1 MSQYNL
7 LGSLKLPEDLKKLDL
22 EQQKA
27 LCRELRQRLIQ
38 TVSQNGGHLA
48 SNLGIVELTV
58 ALHTV
63 FAMPKDQIVWDV
75 GHQCYTHKML
85 TGRLDSFSTVRKEGG
100 ISGFPRSTESR
111 YDSFI
116 GGHAS
121 TSISA
126 VCGLAKAKTLLKD
139 PHHVVAVIGDGAFTG
154 GMVYE
159 GLNNAGRS
167 GDRII
172 IVLNDNNMSISKNVG
187 SLARYLANKRA
198 TDGYL
203 YLKDRVEETLDH
215 IPLLG
220 ESVSN
225 VLKSS
230 KTLLRQALL
239 HSNMFEDFGF
249 DYLGPVDGHN
259 LPLLVQVLNRAKEL
273 NKPVVVHVNTVKGK
287 GYAFA
292 EKNPAQ
298 FHGVG
303 SFDCASGKMKSPSEN
318 FSSVFGNRLVELAR
332 KDSKICAITA
342 AMQSGTG
349 LQPFANE
356 FSSKGRFFDV
366 GIAEEHAVTF
376 ACGLAAGGMTP
387 IFAVYSTFLQRGY
400 DQLIHD
406 ASIEP
411 RHVVLAVD
419 RAGIVG
425 DDGET
430 HQGLFDAAFLSQLP
444 GSAVYSPATYQ
455 DLYYALDRAL
465 YAEKGLAAVRYPRG
479 AQIRIADWLNYSTGD
494 YFHYKNGGNILI
506 VTYGREFAQAQ
517 AAVKLLQEQGKKADL
532 LKLNR
537 IWPIPPECIGLAKRY
552 RSILFVEEGVEHGG
566 IGEHFLAA
574 LAERQYRGNMTFHG
588 IQHPFVPQME
598 YERALEYCRLDAQ
611 SLANQIIARYF

>member
-1 MSQYNL
+1 MSQYKL
-7 LGSLKLPEDLKKLDL
+7 LGSLKLPEDLKKLNS

-48 SNLGIVELTV
+48 SNLGIIELTV

-63 FAMPKDQIVWDV
+63 FSMPMDQIVWDV

-100 ISGFPRSTESR
+100 ISGFPRSAEST

-126 VCGLAKAKTLLKD
+126 GCGLAKAKTLMKD
-139 PHHVVAVIGDGAFTG
+139 PHHAIAVIGDGAFTG

-303 SFDCASGKMKSPSEN
+303 SFDRASGKMKSPSEN
-318 FSSVFGNRLVELAR
+318 FSSVFGKRLVELAN

-342 AMQSGTG
+342 AMQNGTG

-356 FSSKGRFFDV
+356 FSSKDRFFDV

-387 IFAVYSTFLQRGY
+387 VFAVYSTFLQRGY

-444 GSAVYSPATYQ
+444 GATVYSPATYQ

-465 YAEKGLAAVRYPRG
+465 YVEKGLAAVRYPRG
-479 AQIRIADWLNYSTGD
+479 AQIQIGESLHYSTGD
-494 YFHYKNGGNILI
+494 YFHFGNGGTVLI
-506 VTYGREFAQAQ
+506 ATYGREFAQAE
-517 AAVKLLQEQGKKADL
+517 AAANLLLERGIKADL

-537 IWPIPPECIGLAKRY
+537 IWPIPAECVRLAKRY
-552 RSILFVEEGVEHGG
+552 RSILFAEEGVEHGG

-574 LAERQYRGNMTFHG
+574 LAQKQYRGNMTIHG

-611 SLANQIIARYF
+611 SLANEIIARYF

>member
-1 MSQYNL
+1 MLQYSL
-7 LGSLKLPEDLKKLDL
+7 LGKLNLPEDLKKLNDS
-22 EQQKA
+22 QKNL
-27 LCRELRQRLIQ
+27 LCREIRHRLIQ
-38 TVSQNGGHLA
+38 TVSKNGGHLA
-48 SNLGIVELTV
+48 SNLGAVELTV
-58 ALHTV
+58 ALHSV
-63 FAMPKDQIVWDV
+63 FEIPKDQIVWDV

-85 TGRLDSFSTVRKEGG
+85 THRFDAFSTVRKEGG
-100 ISGFPRSTESR
+100 ISGFPRPTESE
-111 YDSFI
+111 YDAFI
-116 GGHAS
+116 AGHAS

-126 VCGLAKAKTLLKD
+126 ACGLAKAKTLSHD
-139 PHHVVAVIGDGAFTG
+139 PNHVIAVIGDGAFTG

-187 SLARYLANKRA
+187 SLARYLTNKRA

-215 IPLLG
+215 IPLVG

-225 VLKSS
+225 VLKTS

-239 HSNMFEDFGF
+239 HSNVFEDFGF

-259 LPLLVQVLNRAKEL
+259 IPLLMQVLNRAKEL
-273 NKPVVVHVNTVKGK
+273 NKPVVVHVNTIKGK
-287 GYAFA
+287 GYSYA
-292 EKNPAQ
+292 EKNPSQ

-303 SFDCASGKMKSPSEN
+303 SFDSQSGKMKRSGQN
-318 FSSVFGNRLVELAR
+318 FSSVFGKKLVEMAH
-332 KDSKICAITA
+332 KDQKICAITA

-356 FSSKGRFFDV
+356 FATKNRFFDV

-376 ACGLAAGGMTP
+376 ACGLAAGGMRP
-387 IFAVYSTFLQRGY
+387 VFAVYSTFLQRGY

-411 RHVVLAVD
+411 QHIVLAVD

-430 HQGLFDAAFLSQLP
+430 HQGLFDTAFLSQLP
-444 GSAVYSPATYQ
+444 GATIYSPATYQ
-455 DLYYALDRAL
+455 DLYFAMEHAFYK
-465 YAEKGLAAVRYPRG
+465 EKGIAAIRYPRG
-479 AQIRIADWLNYSTGD
+479 AQIEIGKWLNYSSGN
-494 YFHYKNGGNILI
+494 YFHYKNGGRLLV
-506 VTYGREFAQAQ
+506 VTYGREFAQAE
-517 AAVKLLQEQGKKADL
+517 AAAQILLEKGKKVDL

-537 IWPIPPECIGLAKRY
+537 IWPIPREAIILAKKY
-552 RSILFVEEGVEHGG
+552 RRILFVEEGIERGG

-574 LAERQYRGNMTFHG
+574 LSAYRYHGNMVIQG
-588 IQHPFVPQME
+588 IKNPFVPQME
-598 YERALEYCRLDAQ
+598 INRALQYCKLDAQ
-611 SLANQIIARYF
+611 SLASYILARYD

>member
-7 LGSLKLPEDLKKLDL
+7 LGSLKLPEDLKKLNL

-63 FAMPKDQIVWDV
+63 FAMPGDQIVWDV

-85 TGRLDSFSTVRKEGG
+85 TGRLDAFSTVRKEGG

-139 PHHVVAVIGDGAFTG
+139 PHHVIAVIGDGAFTG

-303 SFDCASGKMKSPSEN
+303 SFDCASGKMKSPSEH

-387 IFAVYSTFLQRGY
+387 VFAVYSTFLQRGY

-479 AQIRIADWLNYSTGD
+479 AQIQIADWLNYSTGD

-552 RSILFVEEGVEHGG
+552 RSILFVEEGVERGG

-574 LAERQYRGNMTFHG
+574 LAEKQYRGSMTIHG

-611 SLANQIIARYF
+611 SLVNQIIARYF

>member
-1 MSQYNL
+1 MSQYKL
-7 LGSLKLPEDLKKLDL
+7 LDSLKLPEDLKKLNS
-22 EQQKA
+22 EQQKS

-63 FAMPKDQIVWDV
+63 FAMPMDQIVWDV

-100 ISGFPRSTESR
+100 ISGFPRCAESA

-126 VCGLAKAKTLLKD
+126 VCGLAKAKTLMKD
-139 PHHVVAVIGDGAFTG
+139 PHHAIAVIGDGAFTG

-259 LPLLVQVLNRAKEL
+259 LPLLVQVLNRAKGL

-303 SFDCASGKMKSPSEN
+303 SFDSASGKMKSPSEN
-318 FSSVFGNRLVELAR
+318 FSSVFGKRLVELAN

-349 LQPFANE
+349 LQTFANE

-387 IFAVYSTFLQRGY
+387 VFAVYSTFLQRGY

-411 RHVVLAVD
+411 RHIVLAVD

-430 HQGLFDAAFLSQLP
+430 HQGLFDTAFLTQLP
-444 GSAVYSPATYQ
+444 GTAVYSPATYQ

-465 YAEKGLAAVRYPRG
+465 YQEKGLAAVRYPRG
-479 AQIRIADWLNYSTGD
+479 AQIQIGESLNYSTGD
-494 YFHYKNGGNILI
+494 YFHYGNGGSLLI
-506 VTYGREFAQAQ
+506 ATYGREFAQVE
-517 AAVKLLQEQGKKADL
+517 AAAKLLQGRGIKADL

-537 IWPIPPECIGLAKRY
+537 IWPIPAESIRLAKRY
-552 RSILFVEEGVEHGG
+552 RSIFFVEEGVEHGG

-574 LAERQYRGNMTFHG
+574 LAEKQYRGNMTIHG
-588 IQHPFVPQME
+588 IPYPFVPQME
-598 YERALEYCRLDAQ
+598 YERALKHCRLDAQ
-611 SLANQIIARYF
+611 SLVNEIIARYF

>member
-1 MSQYNL
+1 MVQYSL
-7 LGSLKLPEDLKKLDL
+7 LGKIKMPKDLKKLNDS
-22 EQQKA
+22 QKKL
-27 LCRELRQRLIQ
+27 LCREIRQKLIQ
-38 TVSQNGGHLA
+38 TVSKNGGHLA
-48 SNLGIVELTV
+48 SNLGVVELTV

-63 FAMPKDQIVWDV
+63 FNMPKDQIVWDV

-85 TGRLDSFSTVRKEGG
+85 TQRLDAFTTVRKEGG
-100 ISGFPRSTESR
+100 ISGFPRTTESE
-111 YDSFI
+111 YDSFVA
-116 GGHAS
+116 GHAS

-126 VCGLAKAKTLLKD
+126 ACGLAKAKTLSHD
-139 PHHVVAVIGDGAFTG
+139 PHHVIAVIGDGAFTG

-215 IPLLG
+215 IPLVG

-225 VLKSS
+225 VLRTS
-230 KTLLRQALL
+230 KALLRQALL

-259 LPLLVQVLNRAKEL
+259 IPLLMQVLNRAKEL
-273 NKPVVVHVNTVKGK
+273 NKPVVVHVNTIKGK
-287 GYAFA
+287 GYSFA
-292 EKNPAQ
+292 EKNPSQ

-303 SFDCASGKMKSPSEN
+303 CFDSASGKMKHSGEN
-318 FSSVFGNRLVELAR
+318 FSAVFGKRLVELAH
-332 KDSKICAITA
+332 KDQKICAITA

-356 FSSKGRFFDV
+356 FAEKGRFFDV

-376 ACGLAAGGMTP
+376 ACGLAAGGMKP
-387 IFAVYSTFLQRGY
+387 VFAVYSTFLQRGY

-411 RHVVLAVD
+411 RHIVLAVD

-444 GSAVYSPATYQ
+444 RTAIYSPATYQ
-455 DLYYALDRAL
+455 DLYFSMDRAF
-465 YAEKGLAAVRYPRG
+465 YKEKGVAAIRYPRG
-479 AQIRIADWLNYSTGD
+479 AQIKIGEWLNYSTGD
-494 YFHYKNGGNILI
+494 YFHYKNGGRLLLI
-506 VTYGREFAQAQ
+506 TYGREFAQTE
-517 AAVKLLQEQGKKADL
+517 AAAKLLLEKGKKVDL

-537 IWPIPPECIGLAKRY
+537 IWPIPRECIMLAKKY
-552 RSILFVEEGVEHGG
+552 RTILFVEEGVEHGG

-574 LAERQYRGNMTFHG
+574 LSAKRYRGKMTIHG
-588 IQHPFVPQME
+588 IRNPFVPQME
-598 YERALEYCRLDAQ
+598 INRALKYCKLDAE
-611 SLANQIIARYF
+611 SLASYILARYD

>member
-1 MSQYNL
+1 MLQYSL
-7 LGSLKLPEDLKKLDL
+7 LGKLNLPEDLKKLNDSQRNL
-22 EQQKA
+22 
-27 LCRELRQRLIQ
+27 LCREIRHRLIQ
-38 TVSQNGGHLA
+38 TVSKNGGHLA
-48 SNLGIVELTV
+48 SNLGAVELTV
-58 ALHTV
+58 ALHSV
-63 FAMPKDQIVWDV
+63 FEIPKDQIVWDV

-85 TGRLDSFSTVRKEGG
+85 THRLDAFSTVRKEGG
-100 ISGFPRSTESR
+100 ISGFPRPTESE
-111 YDSFI
+111 YDAFI
-116 GGHAS
+116 AGHAS

-126 VCGLAKAKTLLKD
+126 ACGLAKAKTLSHD
-139 PHHVVAVIGDGAFTG
+139 PNHVIAVIGDGAFTG

-187 SLARYLANKRA
+187 SLARYLTNKRA

-215 IPLLG
+215 IPLVG

-259 LPLLVQVLNRAKEL
+259 IPLLMQVMNRAKEL

-287 GYAFA
+287 GYSYA
-292 EKNPAQ
+292 EKNPSQ

-303 SFDCASGKMKSPSEN
+303 SFDSESGKMKRSGQN
-318 FSSVFGNRLVELAR
+318 FSSTFGKKLVHMAH
-332 KDSKICAITA
+332 KDQKICAITA

-356 FSSKGRFFDV
+356 FSSKNRFFDV

-376 ACGLAAGGMTP
+376 ACGLAAGGMRP
-387 IFAVYSTFLQRGY
+387 VFAVYSTFLQRGY

-406 ASIEP
+406 ASIESQ
-411 RHVVLAVD
+411 HIVLAVD

-430 HQGLFDAAFLSQLP
+430 HQGLFDTAFLSQLP
-444 GSAVYSPATYQ
+444 GATIYSPATYQ
-455 DLYYALDRAL
+455 DLYFAMDHAFYK
-465 YAEKGLAAVRYPRG
+465 EKGIAAIRYPRG
-479 AQIRIADWLNYSTGD
+479 AQIEIGKWLNYSTGNF
-494 YFHYKNGGNILI
+494 FHYKNGGKLLVI
-506 VTYGREFAQAQ
+506 TYGREFAQVEDAAQ
-517 AAVKLLQEQGKKADL
+517 ILLEKGKKVDL

-537 IWPIPPECIGLAKRY
+537 IWPIPREAIILAKRY
-552 RSILFVEEGVEHGG
+552 RRILFVEEGIERGG

-574 LAERQYRGNMTFHG
+574 LSAYRYHGNMVIQG
-588 IQHPFVPQME
+588 IKNPFVPQME
-598 YERALEYCRLDAQ
+598 INRALQYCKLDAQ
-611 SLANQIIARYF
+611 SLASYILARYD

>member
-1 MSQYNL
+1 MSQYKL
-7 LGSLKLPEDLKKLDL
+7 LGSLKLPEDLKKLNS
-22 EQQKA
+22 EQQKM

-63 FAMPKDQIVWDV
+63 FSMPLDQIVWDV

-100 ISGFPRSTESR
+100 ISGFPRCAEST

-126 VCGLAKAKTLLKD
+126 VCGLAKAKTLMKD
-139 PHHVVAVIGDGAFTG
+139 PHHAIAVIGDGAFTG

-273 NKPVVVHVNTVKGK
+273 NKPVVVHVNTIKGK

-303 SFDCASGKMKSPSEN
+303 SFDSVSGKMKSPSEN
-318 FSSVFGNRLVELAR
+318 FSSVFGKRLVELAS

-387 IFAVYSTFLQRGY
+387 VFAVYSTFLQRGY

-444 GSAVYSPATYQ
+444 GTAVYSPATYQ
-455 DLYYALDRAL
+455 DLYYALDRVL
-465 YAEKGLAAVRYPRG
+465 YVEKGLAAVRYPRG
-479 AQIRIADWLNYSTGD
+479 AQIQIGESLNYSTGD
-494 YFHYKNGGNILI
+494 YFHFGNGGTILI
-506 VTYGREFAQAQ
+506 ATYGREFAQAE
-517 AAVKLLQEQGKKADL
+517 AAANLLLERGIKADL

-537 IWPIPPECIGLAKRY
+537 IWPIPAECIRLAKRY
-552 RSILFVEEGVEHGG
+552 RSILFAEEGVEHGG

-574 LAERQYRGNMTFHG
+574 LADKQYRGNMTIHG

-611 SLANQIIARYF
+611 SLANEIIARYF